1 MSRSS
6 ECCQSA
12 ANSDIISDDTAGE
25 GVWRAFAFR
34 SPCRGSDPL
43 KVQEFLK
50 NETTD
55 GKEREGTT
63 RGEIQ
68 KRREQFL
75 FLVSEGFS
83 VASSTIRYRCRS
95 ESRALG
101 GGELDVEE
109 NDELREKMLV
119 VTAILSGLLAK

>member
-50 NETTD
+50 NEATN
-55 GKEREGTT
+55 GRERAQP
-63 RGEIQ
+63 GEKFQ
-68 KRREQFL
+68 NRREQFS
-75 FLVSEGFS
+75 FLVSEGF
-83 VASSTIRYRCRS
+83 
-95 ESRALG
+95 
-101 GGELDVEE
+101 
-109 NDELREKMLV
+109 
-119 VTAILSGLLAK
+119 